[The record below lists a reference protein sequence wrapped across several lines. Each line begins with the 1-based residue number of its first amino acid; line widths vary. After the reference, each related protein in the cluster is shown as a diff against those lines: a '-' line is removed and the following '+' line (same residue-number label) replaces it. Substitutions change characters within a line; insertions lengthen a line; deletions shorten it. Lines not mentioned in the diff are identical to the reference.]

1 MPTPVFN
8 YLATIISVIS
18 IIIATISSYQTY
30 RNSQTNIR
38 HKYWLTYR
46 GKNKQRIR
54 KVKKKL
60 KENPIVECNKIQN
73 SYYPNLFSKFI

>member
-1 MPTPVFN
+1 MQLSMVGSD
-8 YLATIISVIS
+8 YKA
-18 IIIATISSYQTY
+18 Q
-30 RNSQTNIR
+30 
-38 HKYWLTYR
+38 TYR

>member
-38 HKYWLTYR
+38 PYVYLYLVSTKNGTYVKIKNF
-46 GKNKQRIR
+46 GKSNA
-54 KVKKKL
+54 KL
-60 KENPIVECNKIQN
+60 KNFQQM
-73 SYYPNLFSKFI
+73 